1 MTQSRAERR
10 RMDRDAKNGAAAQSP
25 DNGIDDW
32 LLGDSPEAS
41 DPMPIHRFQVSVADY
56 QRSNN
61 TRYSA
66 RRQLQVGRDLGDD
79 VMVSNARVEG
89 RRARALMDAALEGIA
104 EAWPKL
110 TDAVQSEWFATLPE
124 DIQAMLSGDSRGADL
139 AIEGSDPS
147 E

>member
-1 MTQSRAERR
+1 MTQTRAERR
-10 RMDRDAKNGAAAQSP
+10 REDRDAKNGAAAQP
-25 DNGIDDW
+25 PGDGIDDW

-79 VMVSNARVEG
+79 GMVSNARVEG
-89 RRARALMDAALEGIA
+89 RRARALMDAALEGIT

-110 TDAVQSEWFATLPE
+110 SDSVQSEWFATLPE
-124 DIQAMLSGDSRGADL
+124 DIQAVLRREPGDAAQAVDGAGPT
-139 AIEGSDPS
+139 E
-147 E
+147 